1 MMRNIF
7 KLIFLISIVFL
18 FQKIS
23 AQDPQKCL
31 QITNATLRMFQQG
44 EGDSIYAFFN
54 EDMKSRLPAEELSG
68 IWSKLESSMGT
79 FRGNDKPRGSKYQD
93 YYLYQTQLRFEK
105 KSLQYRLAFDKENK
119 ISGMYFVPYHQDRR
133 PQIKMVN
140 NEFMQEMPVEVKSGG
155 TTLPGTLCI
164 PKGVENFPIVVF
176 VHGSGQ
182 MDRDETVGP
191 NKPFS
196 DLAHGLA
203 KLGIASIRYDKR
215 SLVDPASLRD
225 LHGQSMFDVLVV
237 NDALAAVNLARTI
250 KGVDKEKVFVLGHSL
265 GAYLAPRIAARDIN
279 IKGIIMMAANARA
292 LEDLVYDQYKYLYK
306 KDGLSKAEKM
316 DLRNLR
322 KRVKRVKHLDNYL
335 SKTEKPDLPL
345 TNDVNF
351 WKAANNYDQ
360 IKTAKEISQP
370 ILLMQGL
377 RDYQVSPKEFKIW
390 KRKLRSKKNVTFK
403 SYQKLNHL
411 FLEGEGMSYPD
422 EYEKQGNIPQY
433 VISDIAQW
441 IKTVQ

>member
-1 MMRNIF
+1 M
-7 KLIFLISIVFL
+7 KLNTLILISILFL
-18 FQKIS
+18 SFQLKAQNETLCKIIN
-23 AQDPQKCL
+23 QNTIRQ
-31 QITNATLRMFQQG
+31 FQNGQT
-44 EGDSIYAFFN
+44 DSIFN
-54 EDMKSRLPAEELSG
+54 YFNDDMKSRLTAEELSS
-68 IWSKLESSMGT
+68 IWSKLENSMGA
-79 FRGNDKPRGSKYQD
+79 FRGSGESHGSKYKD

-105 KSLQYRLAFDKENK
+105 QSLLYRLAFDNDNK
-119 ISGMYFVPYHQDRR
+119 ISGMYFVPYHQNRR
-133 PQIKMVN
+133 AQIKMVN

-164 PKGVENFPIVVF
+164 PKGVEKFPIVVF

-191 NKPFS
+191 NKPFG

-215 SLVDPASLRD
+215 SLVDPASLKD

-250 KGVDKEKVFVLGHSL
+250 EGVDREKVFVLGHSL
-265 GAYLAPRIAARDIN
+265 GAYLAPRIASRDIN
-279 IKGIIMMAANARA
+279 IKGIIMMAANARP
-292 LEDLVYDQYKYLYK
+292 LEDLVYDQYKHIYK

-322 KRVKRVKHLDNYL
+322 KRVKHVKHLDNYL

-351 WKAANNYDQ
+351 WKAVNNYNQ
-360 IKTAKEISQP
+360 IKTAREISQP

-377 RDYQVSPKEFKIW
+377 RDYQVSPEEFKIW
-390 KRKLRSKKNVTFK
+390 KRKLHSKKNVTFK

-441 IKTVQ
+441 IKTLQ